1 MDINLI
7 ENYVYTTKLD
17 LNLAGIK
24 DSTQKIYDLVKK
36 EWSDCGKDFTGQSTL
51 TTQVYTRYNLLMY
64 PLFGFH
70 DLYKG
75 IQQTFRTIAETDEP
89 HYIQCWLNVYNKG
102 DYIQWHH
109 HFPPNARSWHG
120 FFCVDTEP
128 GSYTSYRIPHLA
140 NEVNIPSEDNLI
152 VISRSA
158 GDEHKSSEWPFADRP
173 RITIAFDILP
183 QNNIWWNQWL
193 NHWIPI

>member
-17 LNLAGIK
+17 LDLVGIK
-24 DSTQKIYDLVKK
+24 DSTQQIYNLVKK
-36 EWSDCGKDFTGQSTL
+36 EWSNCGKDFTGQSTL

-70 DLYKG
+70 DLYEG
-75 IQQTFRTIAETDEP
+75 IRTAFRTIAETDEP

-102 DYIQWHH
+102 DYIRWHH
-109 HFPPNARSWHG
+109 HFPPNVRSWHG

-128 GSYTSYRIPHLA
+128 GSSTTYRIPHLTH
-140 NEVNIPSEDNLI
+140 EVNIPSEDNLI

-158 GDEHKSSEWPFADRP
+158 GDEHKSSEWPFDDRP

-183 QNNIWWNQWL
+183 QKNIWWDQWL

>member
-1 MDINLI
+1 MDIKLVD
-7 ENYVYTTKLD
+7 NYVYTTKLD
-17 LNLAGIK
+17 LNLDGIK
-24 DSTQKIYDLVKK
+24 DSTKQMYHLVKDN
-36 EWSDCGKDFTGQSTL
+36 WSNEHKDFTGQSTL
-51 TTQVYTRYNLLMY
+51 TTQVYTKYNLLMY
-64 PLFGFH
+64 PLYGFH
-70 DLYKG
+70 DLYEG
-75 IQQTFRTIAETDEP
+75 IRKTFRTIAQTDEP

-109 HFPPNARSWHG
+109 HFPPTAYSWHG

-128 GSYTSYRIPHLA
+128 GSYTSYKVPHLDHITD
-140 NEVNIPSEDNLI
+140 IPSEDNLL

-158 GDEHKSSEWPFADRP
+158 GDEHKSSEWPFEDRP

-183 QNNIWWNQWL
+183 QQKVWWNQWL